1 MQHSNFPSIQ
11 GKRFNIETLQ
21 YNAVS
26 LMKQADNGPTFL
38 RHGGRVSYVVLAE
51 ELFDQLWPDPRR
63 AWSIYEMPLRMEQL
77 FFEAVDKSLAESE
90 KDDSSKFDVDPRAV
104 RSSQRPG
111 IRNPWMCGA
120 GATKGERRRT
130 GVM

>member
-1 MQHSNFPSIQ
+1 MQHSNFPPIQ
-11 GKRFNIETLQ
+11 DKRFDIETLQ

-77 FFEAVDKSLAESE
+77 FFEAVDKSLAENE
-90 KDDSSKFDVDPRAV
+90 KDDS
-104 RSSQRPG
+104 
-111 IRNPWMCGA
+111 
-120 GATKGERRRT
+120 
-130 GVM
+130 